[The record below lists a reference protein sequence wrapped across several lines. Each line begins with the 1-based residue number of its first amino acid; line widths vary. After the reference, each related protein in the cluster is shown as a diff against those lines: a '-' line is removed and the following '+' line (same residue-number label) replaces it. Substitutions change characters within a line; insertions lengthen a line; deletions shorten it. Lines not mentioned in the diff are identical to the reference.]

1 MWQQTYAPL
10 GGSLAWSALAAALP
24 LFVLLYLLGIRRTA
38 AWTAALAGLVAA
50 AAVAV
55 LVYGMPAAMALSAAL
70 YGAAFGLF
78 PICWI
83 IFWAIFLYRL
93 TVETGQFEII
103 KDSIGSVTPDRR
115 LQALLIAFAFG
126 AFVEGAA
133 GFGAPVAVAAAMLAG
148 LGFSP
153 FYAAGICLLA
163 NTAPVA
169 FGSIGIPVITLAGIT
184 GLPVEKLSAA
194 VGRIC
199 APVSLLVPAYLVLV
213 MGGWRALR
221 GVLPAVAACGA
232 AFAAAQFY
240 ASNYLGPELT
250 DILSSLAAIGACL
263 LATRLWKPTNA
274 FVFDGAAAETALPPR
289 HAGRAVLKAWSPY
302 ILLVACV
309 LAWGRADIKAA
320 LNSYTVTVEWPGLH
334 NRVWQAPPAVAQAA
348 PYAAR
353 YAFQWLAAAG
363 TACLLACLLAAALL
377 RVRIPL
383 LRKVLKDTSGQ
394 LAKPVLTVASVLAL
408 AFLMNYSGATATLGL
423 AMAATGA
430 AFPFFSALL
439 GWLGVFLTGSDTSA
453 NALFGNLQVVTAR
466 SLGLN
471 PVLMAA
477 SNSAGGVMGK
487 MISLQSIAVAAAAT
501 GMPARDESRLFR
513 FTLRHSVLLASLI
526 GLLVA
531 AYAWLAPH
539 WMPAP

>member
-1 MWQQTYAPL
+1 MWEQNYAPV
-10 GGSLAWSALAAALP
+10 GGSVGWSALAAALP
-24 LFVLLYLLGIRRTA
+24 LFTLLYLLGVRRTA
-38 AWTAALAGLVAA
+38 AWVAGLSGLGAA
-50 AAVAV
+50 AAVA
-55 LVYGMPAAMALSAAL
+55 LAVYQMPVKMAVGAAL

-93 TVETGQFEII
+93 SVETGQFEII
-103 KDSIGSVTPDRR
+103 KDSIGSITPDRR

-133 GFGAPVAVAAAMLAG
+133 GFGAPVAVAAAMLTG
-148 LGFSP
+148 LGFTP
-153 FYAAGICLLA
+153 FAAAGICLLA

-199 APVSLLVPAYLVLV
+199 APVSVFVPAYLVLV
-213 MGGWRALR
+213 MGGWRALG
-221 GVLPAVAACGA
+221 GVLPAALGCGV
-232 AFAAAQFY
+232 AFAGMQFY

-263 LATRLWKPTNA
+263 AAAWAWKPRNA
-274 FVFDGAAAETALPPR
+274 FVYDGAAAEAALPPR
-289 HAGRAVLKAWSPY
+289 HGGRAVLKAWSPY

-309 LAWGRADIKAA
+309 LAWGRADVKAW
-320 LNSYTVTVEWPGLH
+320 LNSFTVMVEWPWLH
-334 NRVWQAPPAVAQAA
+334 NLVVQTPPAAAAPA

-353 YAFQWLAAAG
+353 YALQWLSAAG
-363 TACLLACLLAAALL
+363 TACLLACLLAAVVLRARAALL
-377 RVRIPL
+377 K
-383 LRKVLKDTSGQ
+383 KVMADTAQQ

-423 AMAATGA
+423 AFAATGA
-430 AFPFFSALL
+430 AFPFFSAML

-466 SLGLN
+466 SLDLN

-477 SNSAGGVMGK
+477 SNSSGGVMGK

-501 GMPARDESRLFR
+501 GMAAGEESRLFR
-513 FTLRHSVLLASLI
+513 FTLRHSVFLASVI
-526 GLLVA
+526 GLVVLGY
-531 AYAWLAPH
+531 AYVFPH
-539 WMPAP
+539 WAPQP